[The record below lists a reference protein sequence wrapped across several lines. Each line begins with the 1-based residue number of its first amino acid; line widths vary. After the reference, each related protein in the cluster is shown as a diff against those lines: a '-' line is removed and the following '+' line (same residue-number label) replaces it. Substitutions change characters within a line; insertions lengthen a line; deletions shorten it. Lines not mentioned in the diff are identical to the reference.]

1 MHVSLGAQPFCLP
14 LPVLLVGTYDASG
27 RANLATAVYGGI
39 CSLQPPSFCVSMS
52 RGSWT
57 HRSIAER
64 GAFSVGLPS
73 RSMAAQA
80 DFAGLVSGRQEDKFA
95 ALGLTPQRGGMW
107 TRPMRRSAPSCWSW
121 P

>member
-52 RGSWT
+52 RGS
-57 HRSIAER
+57 
-64 GAFSVGLPS
+64 
-73 RSMAAQA
+73 
-80 DFAGLVSGRQEDKFA
+80 
-95 ALGLTPQRGGMW
+95 
-107 TRPMRRSAPSCWSW
+107 
-121 P
+121 

>member
-57 HRSIAER
+57 HRSIAAVSYTHLFRAARSCPR
-64 GAFSVGLPS
+64 G
-73 RSMAAQA
+73 
-80 DFAGLVSGRQEDKFA
+80 
-95 ALGLTPQRGGMW
+95 
-107 TRPMRRSAPSCWSW
+107 
-121 P
+121 